1 LSLSFSSLASIHP
14 CRHGPAMAKIVAALM
29 ESGTTPNVEQ
39 YLPIFL
45 KFMQSVIPTIEYDYT
60 SNATVHHVEK

>member
-1 LSLSFSSLASIHP
+1 MTNIIS
-14 CRHGPAMAKIVAALM
+14 ALM
-29 ESGTTPNVEQ
+29 ESGSTPSVEQ

-60 SNATVHHVEK
+60 MDAVVQGKQST